1 MDAHFIG
8 ILVGGGVMGILC
20 GLGPLIAG
28 RRRGYK
34 TLGLVG
40 FLVCIVCGL
49 VLGILLAGPV
59 ALIWTVILLTKRK
72 PDGSAPGPNDV

>member
-8 ILVGGGVMGILC
+8 TIVGGLLMGTLC

-28 RRRGYK
+28 RRKGFK

-40 FLVCIVCGL
+40 FFTCIVCGL
-49 VLGILLAGPV
+49 ILGILLAGPV
-59 ALIWTVILLTKRK
+59 ALIWTVILITKRK
-72 PDGSAPGPNDV
+72 SDEVTSKPHDV